1 MLPVAVAVSGRGG
14 SGGGRPAWRVCVRAA
29 GKVPH
34 GSAMSYCRQEGKD
47 RIIFATKEDHET
59 PSSAE
64 LVADDPDDP
73 YEEQGLI
80 LPNGDINWNCPCLG
94 GMASGPC
101 GEQFKSAF
109 SCFHYSTEEIKGS
122 DCVDQFRAMQECM
135 QKYPDLYPQEDET
148 EEKEKSSKDLE
159 AASMEATAA
168 KEEKG
173 SS

>member
-1 MLPVAVAVSGRGG
+1 MAGAKRVGTSGLVFYL
-14 SGGGRPAWRVCVRAA
+14 SGFWCGAAEACRRAACPAWNGALLQGLNFYRL
-29 GKVPH
+29 
-34 GSAMSYCRQEGKD
+34 SWSEIWKD

-101 GEQFKSAF
+101 GEQ
-109 SCFHYSTEEIKGS
+109 
-122 DCVDQFRAMQECM
+122 CM
-135 QKYPDLYPQEDET
+135 QKYPDLYPQEDEN
-148 EEKEKSSKDLE
+148 EEEEKSSKDLE
-159 AASMEATAA
+159 ATPMEASAA

>member
-1 MLPVAVAVSGRGG
+1 
-14 SGGGRPAWRVCVRAA
+14 
-29 GKVPH
+29 
-34 GSAMSYCRQEGKD
+34 
-47 RIIFATKEDHET
+47 
-59 PSSAE
+59 
-64 LVADDPDDP
+64 
-73 YEEQGLI
+73 
-80 LPNGDINWNCPCLG
+80 
-94 GMASGPC
+94 MASGPC

-135 QKYPDLYPQEDET
+135 QKYPDLYPQEDEN

-159 AASMEATAA
+159 ATPLEASAA

>member
-1 MLPVAVAVSGRGG
+1 
-14 SGGGRPAWRVCVRAA
+14 
-29 GKVPH
+29 
-34 GSAMSYCRQEGKD
+34 
-47 RIIFATKEDHET
+47 
-59 PSSAE
+59 
-64 LVADDPDDP
+64 
-73 YEEQGLI
+73 
-80 LPNGDINWNCPCLG
+80 
-94 GMASGPC
+94 MASGPC

-135 QKYPDLYPQEDET
+135 QKYPDLYPQEDEN

-159 AASMEATAA
+159 ATPMEASAA

>member
-1 MLPVAVAVSGRGG
+1 
-14 SGGGRPAWRVCVRAA
+14 
-29 GKVPH
+29 
-34 GSAMSYCRQEGKD
+34 
-47 RIIFATKEDHET
+47 
-59 PSSAE
+59 
-64 LVADDPDDP
+64 
-73 YEEQGLI
+73 
-80 LPNGDINWNCPCLG
+80 
-94 GMASGPC
+94 MASGPC

-159 AASMEATAA
+159 AASMEAAAA
-168 KEEKG
+168 KKEKG

>member
-1 MLPVAVAVSGRGG
+1 
-14 SGGGRPAWRVCVRAA
+14 
-29 GKVPH
+29 
-34 GSAMSYCRQEGKD
+34 GKD

-109 SCFHYSTEEIKGS
+109 SCFHYSTEEIKGY
-122 DCVDQFRAMQECM
+122 DCVDQFRAMQERM
-135 QKYPDLYPQEDET
+135 QHYLYPQEDEN
-148 EEKEKSSKDLE
+148 EEKEKLREDLE
-159 AASMEATAA
+159 ATPLEASAA
-168 KEEKG
+168 KAEKG

>member
-1 MLPVAVAVSGRGG
+1 MPGHVVPPGHGRARGILGVVVQRLTERVAPSLGPP
-14 SGGGRPAWRVCVRAA
+14 SA
-29 GKVPH
+29 G
-34 GSAMSYCRQEGKD
+34 GKD

-135 QKYPDLYPQEDET
+135 QKYPDLYPQEDEND
-148 EEKEKSSKDLE
+148 EKEKSSKDLE
-159 AASMEATAA
+159 ATPMEASAA
-168 KEEKG
+168 EEKG

>member
-1 MLPVAVAVSGRGG
+1 
-14 SGGGRPAWRVCVRAA
+14 
-29 GKVPH
+29 
-34 GSAMSYCRQEGKD
+34 KD

-122 DCVDQFRAMQECM
+122 DCVDQFRAMQKM
-135 QKYPDLYPQEDET
+135 QKYPDLYPQEDEN

-159 AASMEATAA
+159 ATPMEASVP